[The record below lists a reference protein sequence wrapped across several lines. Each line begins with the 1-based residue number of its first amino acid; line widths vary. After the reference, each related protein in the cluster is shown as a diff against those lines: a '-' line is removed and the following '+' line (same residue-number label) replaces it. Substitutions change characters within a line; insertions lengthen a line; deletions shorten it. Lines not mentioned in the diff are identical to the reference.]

1 MSIHT
6 TGIDL
11 DYRPASY
18 FWAAERGITL
28 LSDIKG
34 AERRKL
40 YARALEAGQ
49 GAAVPGELFAD
60 ALTEEDRQGLGRIHP
75 AFMGGE
81 YLPDRSQQ
89 EVEIARITIASTT
102 QDVTCVYAR
111 QVGERIHYR
120 VVDEYEGMTLD
131 EPVTRTSTRPLK
143 LKELVAF
150 FLKSWNLIGCLDV
163 NFEGH
168 GHHRDD
174 VQGFIVDASSSFY
187 AEFDDLVRARVDE
200 WLDTLERVEEDD
212 DEDDE
217 EEF

>member
-1 MSIHT
+1 MGSHT
-6 TGIDL
+6 TSIDL
-11 DYRPASY
+11 EYRPASY

-49 GAAVPGELFAD
+49 GDEVPDPLIRAS
-60 ALTEEDRQGLGRIHP
+60 LTDQDRACLGSIHP

-81 YLPDRSQQ
+81 YLPDRSNQ

-111 QVGERIHYR
+111 QVGNRIHYR

-131 EPVTRTSTRPLK
+131 EPVTRTSTQPLK

-150 FLKSWNLIGCLDV
+150 LLKLQQERHQLLEFQRLGAGAGNG
-163 NFEGH
+163 F
-168 GHHRDD
+168 
-174 VQGFIVDASSSFY
+174 VQGHALVFVHHTVMDPVAHLAGIHAGHILCGGSDGDACNLHF
-187 AEFDDLVRARVDE
+187 LV
-200 WLDTLERVEEDD
+200 
-212 DEDDE
+212 
-217 EEF
+217 